1 MYDHAG
7 EWMLQVGL
15 PAKSGVAGGVCAVLP
30 GHLGIGL
37 YSPPL
42 DDKGNSVRSVLACR
56 EMSDRFALHLLRS
69 GGQAAHP
76 VRNTYRGDTVSSKR
90 IRPKRDRV
98 VLDQSGATIVVHEL
112 QGDLDF
118 SSTERVVRTV
128 CNQLEGVSWIVFD
141 LRRIGVIDEAAISL
155 LAVLLAELAERGITT
170 LFADPRQLPAVA
182 GLMRSDWSTEQLR
195 DLETA
200 LEWCEESLLMR
211 ADLTTLPPTVRV
223 PFGAQELLAELSRDE
238 VTVVRTLTESRT
250 YLRGFVIFDEG
261 DPADS
266 IYFVTRGLVNVE
278 ARAGKAPR
286 WFRLNT
292 VPAGTAFGEL
302 ALVDGGLRSS
312 RIVVAEDAECDVLSV
327 GAFENLRRENPRVDA
342 GLTGLRTTAGHPQRL
357 LRISDMPSLRV
368 AVLRNCP
375 RTAEV
380 TVRAPGLRTPRMD
393 MHRCS
398 ASSTTMT
405 PLGDSACSRASA
417 ICVVSRSCT

>member
-7 EWMLQVGL
+7 KWMLQVGL

-182 GLMRSDWSTEQLR
+182 GLMR
-195 DLETA
+195 
-200 LEWCEESLLMR
+200 

-223 PFGAQELLAELSRDE
+223 PFGAQELLAGLSRDE

-250 YLRGFVIFDEG
+250 YPRGFVIFDEG